1 MVNLNTE
8 QQVRNGKLM
17 TPKHFKVLPIY
28 LQPRILSAV
37 SFIHV
42 APSQEIAL
50 ERINK
55 LSRKLSDR
63 EMKYV
68 LSLLVFDKLLDMVS
82 ESDDFKDFVKI
93 KRTVH

>member
-1 MVNLNTE
+1 
-8 QQVRNGKLM
+8 M

-37 SFIHV
+37 SYIHV

-55 LSRKLSDR
+55 VSRKLSDR
-63 EMKYV
+63 EMLYV
-68 LSLLVFDKLLDMVS
+68 MSLLAFDNLLDMVKD
-82 ESDDFKDFVKI
+82 SDDFKNFVDT
-93 KRTVH
+93 KRTIH